1 MLSVNRFRRLEAA
14 LRRRGY
20 GPTIEWSEIIQPP
33 NDADDFA
40 ERTIYVILNSGFR
53 NSVAEPIYHR
63 CVAALRT
70 GLSATTVFRHPGKAP
85 AIDTIWQAREALF
98 EEYGRATDP
107 IAFLEEI
114 RWIGPVT
121 ALHLGKN
128 LGLQHAKPDVHME
141 RLARHDKTTTAK
153 LCERLARATGY
164 RVATIDTLLWKACE
178 SGLLKSAVY
187 ERHGWT
193 AAISAEVS
201 NEAWQPIMSDGYK
214 ALTAEPAPSE

>member
-20 GPTIEWSEIIQPP
+20 GPTIEWSENIQPP
-33 NDADDFA
+33 INADDFA
-40 ERTIYVILNSGFR
+40 DRTIYVILNSGFR

-63 CVAALRT
+63 CVAALRI
-70 GLSATTVFRHPGKAP
+70 GHSATTVFGHPGKAP
-85 AIDTIWQAREALF
+85 AIDTIWQAREVLF
-98 EEYGRATDP
+98 EQYGRAADP

-141 RLARHDKTTTAK
+141 RLARRDKTTTAR

-164 RVATIDTLLWKACE
+164 RVATIDTMLWKACE
-178 SGLLKSAVY
+178 SGLLNSAVY
-187 ERHGWT
+187 ERDGWT
-193 AAISAEVS
+193 AAISAEIS
-201 NEAWQPIMSDGYK
+201 IEAWRPTKTEENK
-214 ALTAEPAPSE
+214 ASAPEPAPSG

>member
-1 MLSVNRFRRLEAA
+1 MLTLNRFRRLEAA

-20 GPTIEWSEIIQPP
+20 GPTIEWSENIQPP

-63 CVAALRT
+63 CIAALRR
-70 GLSATTVFRHPGKAP
+70 GDSATAEFRHPGKAP
-85 AIDTIWQAREALF
+85 AIDTIWNEREFVFQQYRQSA
-98 EEYGRATDP
+98 EP
-107 IAFLEEI
+107 IAFLEQI

-141 RLARHDKTTTAK
+141 RLARRDKTTTAK
-153 LCERLARATGY
+153 LCARLALATGY
-164 RVATIDTLLWKACE
+164 RVATIDTMLWKACE
-178 SGLLKSAVY
+178 SGLLNSSVY
-187 ERHGWT
+187 ERDGWT
-193 AAISAEVS
+193 AAIGAEVS
-201 NEAWQPIMSDGYK
+201 CEAWQP
-214 ALTAEPAPSE
+214 LEAERSEAPAAD